1 MLTFFCEQ
9 VERIELKKNMFQ
21 QQKEFDVEMRH
32 MNMELSTIHHEANIH
47 ISHNKPQR
55 GFEFFGLL
63 ISIIYLLYI
72 KQELSQKKRKEKK
85 RKQQFFFH
93 LYLT

>member
-1 MLTFFCEQ
+1 
-9 VERIELKKNMFQ
+9 
-21 QQKEFDVEMRH
+21 MRP
-32 MNMELSTIHHEANIH
+32 MNMELSTIDHEANIH

-63 ISIIYLLYI
+63 ISIAYLLYSI

-85 RKQQFFFH
+85 KTTTIYFFIVFRVKRGIH
-93 LYLT
+93 TLGTSTILTLGQI

>member
-1 MLTFFCEQ
+1 
-9 VERIELKKNMFQ
+9 
-21 QQKEFDVEMRH
+21 
-32 MNMELSTIHHEANIH
+32 MNMELSTIDHEANID

-63 ISIIYLLYI
+63 ISIIYLLFSL

-85 RKQQFFFH
+85 SQKTTTIFFQWV
-93 LYLT
+93 